1 MARHVAAAAQVLS
14 QCPGLAD
21 DKCLHCVRAQHA
33 DPVFRGACP
42 TMALVKEACAAGT
55 GASDVWRGLSRD
67 VHWAP
72 VGTQQRLE
80 ERFTDRVTASLLQM
94 QAKPEMQEQL
104 LQAQRYVDRITK
116 DQAKLK
122 RAEIL
127 SEFAAQAQ
135 GS

>member
-1 MARHVAAAAQVLS
+1 
-14 QCPGLAD
+14 
-21 DKCLHCVRAQHA
+21 
-33 DPVFRGACP
+33 
-42 TMALVKEACAAGT
+42 
-55 GASDVWRGLSRD
+55 
-67 VHWAP
+67 P